1 MEMDAITTGGQGR
14 VDHLSTHRGFHS
26 AVWSLQSLEFPV
38 LSTSSH
44 RKISMI
50 SFPSIEKNKELS
62 SYTLPHDKNRITYCL
77 TLATA
82 LQGQTQVAT
91 QTSWPHFD
99 VSENCR
105 KQKIKR
111 KR

>member
-1 MEMDAITTGGQGR
+1 
-14 VDHLSTHRGFHS
+14 
-26 AVWSLQSLEFPV
+26 
-38 LSTSSH
+38 
-44 RKISMI
+44 MI
-50 SFPSIEKNKELS
+50 SSQSIEKIR
-62 SYTLPHDKNRITYCL
+62 SYPPTPSPHDKNRITYCL

-111 KR
+111 KCSEQSEEDDSAST